1 MPAATQR
8 SVVYYSERAC
18 LLDSSEHR
26 LQTKTSKQ
34 NVTPIIL
41 RVPAFSFQR
50 FILVRYSKLFH
61 VLPGATKPL
70 ATCREPCQTSSLV
83 LRTFTAGNEAAASAH
98 SRKAAAAPA
107 QLCPCS
113 EQHTRPFTPK
123 AGSFQAQTTRDPK
136 RHLTDVLLGTE
147 QFPFKQSESPF
158 KQSGHKQVATTS
170 GGPSDTRSM
179 SRAPNTTDYTSGF
192 P

>member
-1 MPAATQR
+1 MQR

-18 LLDSSEHR
+18 LLDSSEQR

-34 NVTPIIL
+34 NVIPIIL

-50 FILVRYSKLFH
+50 FILVWYSKLFH
-61 VLPGATKPL
+61 LLPGATKPL

-83 LRTFTAGNEAAASAH
+83 LRTFIAGNEAAASAH

-113 EQHTRPFTPK
+113 QQAHTSLHSESGELSGTDNKGPQKTSDRCASGNRTKFT
-123 AGSFQAQTTRDPK
+123 
-136 RHLTDVLLGTE
+136 
-147 QFPFKQSESPF
+147 FKQSESPF
-158 KQSGHKQVATTS
+158 KQSGRKQVATTS
-170 GGPSDTRSM
+170 RGPLDTRLM
-179 SRAPNTTDYTSGF
+179 SHAPNTTEYASGF
-192 P
+192 C